1 MSNVWI
7 IADTA
12 YVQSVHNKSLSW
24 VNSTVLHNLT
34 VLSGYDFKFM
44 FDSKDK
50 SRLACGQ
57 YHTVVLSVVVVVVV
71 VFMQYFGLQSVHIV
85 VFKCCCCCCFHAMFW
100 PAVSTILLSSSVVV
114 VVVFMQCYGL

>member
-71 VFMQYFGLQSVHIV
+71 FMQYFGLQSVHIV